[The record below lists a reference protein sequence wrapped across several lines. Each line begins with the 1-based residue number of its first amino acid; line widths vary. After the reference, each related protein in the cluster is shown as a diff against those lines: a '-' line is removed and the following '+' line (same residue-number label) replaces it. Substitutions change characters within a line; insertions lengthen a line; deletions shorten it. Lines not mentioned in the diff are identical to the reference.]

1 VITEQVDRGA
11 GLRVLFVAA
20 LVGIILLSAVGS
32 PVSGRPPPQAVCG
45 VCSDTL
51 VDTADEN
58 GVAIGVTESS
68 LTIQIDQSG
77 TGHWTARVTL
87 TGAGVE
93 TLREDQSLRDRVVQ
107 RVYERGYVAVEE
119 PKSLTTS
126 MNGDTLLV
134 EYEVPDMAHES
145 AGGVYVVDFFYW
157 HGGEAR
163 WFYLAADSMT
173 MRGPPG
179 TVVSHAPA
187 DATSDGDVV
196 TWEESD
202 QQYDPLGVRSHVV
215 FAPDDGVISSVAT
228 TLGIGIDVAQLKA
241 QDLSAAVAPF
251 AILAAVLALLWRFGS
266 RLTGLSRLRL
276 IALVGGPLAAV
287 GLTAATIETLV
298 GVSGPVTEQ
307 LGDFLFYLIYV
318 VAATGAG
325 PALILGGPLV
335 VGQILLTRRLLKG
348 ETDTTESIDA
358 VTRLLLWP
366 TATVLAGQWLLFPV
380 AAAGAAGYDTTYGL
394 VSLVLP
400 PLCFLPLAI
409 TRRWR
414 TPLRIAF
421 ITGLL
426 LSPIPVVFALAPH
439 TGMSLVS
446 VSLVLR
452 YVPWGLVVAAIGVL
466 AYAAGY
472 RSVATERERGERV
485 G

>member
-1 VITEQVDRGA
+1 MYQFDRSA
-11 GLRVLFVAA
+11 GLRVVFIAA
-20 LVGIILLSAVGS
+20 LVGILLLSAVGS
-32 PVSGRPPPQAVCG
+32 PVSARPPPHAVCG

-51 VDTADEN
+51 VDAADEN
-58 GVAIGVTESS
+58 GVAIGVAESS
-68 LTIQIDQSG
+68 LTIRIDRSG

-87 TGAGVE
+87 TGSGIE
-93 TLREDQSLRDRVVQ
+93 TLQENQSLRDRVVQ
-107 RVYERGYVAVEE
+107 RVHERGYVAVEE

-126 MNGDTLLV
+126 MDGETLLV
-134 EYEVPDMAHES
+134 AYEVPDMAHQS

-187 DATSDGDVV
+187 DSTPDGDVV
-196 TWEESD
+196 TWDGND
-202 QQYDPLGVRSHVV
+202 QQHDPLGVRSHVV
-215 FAPDDGVISSVAT
+215 FAPDDGVVSTVAT
-228 TLGIGIDVAQLKA
+228 TVGIGIDVAQLKA
-241 QDLSAAVAPF
+241 QDLGAAVAPF
-251 AILAAVLALLWRFGS
+251 ALLVAVLALLWRFGY
-266 RLTGLSRLRL
+266 RLAELSRSQL

-287 GLTAATIETLV
+287 GLIAATVETLV
-298 GVSGPVTEQ
+298 GVSGPLTEQ
-307 LGDFLFYLIYV
+307 LGDFLFYLIV
-318 VAATGAG
+318 VVVGTGAG

-335 VGQILLTRRLLKG
+335 AGQLLLARRLLEG
-348 ETDTTESIDA
+348 EASTTGATEA

-366 TATVLAGQWLLFPV
+366 TATVLAGQWLLFPA

-400 PLCFLPLAI
+400 PLYFVPLAV
-409 TRRWR
+409 TRQWG

-421 ITGLL
+421 TTGLL
-426 LSPIPVVFALAPH
+426 FSPIPVVLARAPH
-439 TGMSLVS
+439 TGMTLVS
-446 VSLVLR
+446 GSLVLR
-452 YVPWGLVVAAIGVL
+452 YVPWGLVVAAIGIL

-472 RSVATERERGERV
+472 RLVAAETERV